1 MAKTVFVSGTKVL
14 STWLNSVFGSGASG
28 GHVHDGGDADGH
40 APKISLSD
48 AANVSGQLPV
58 ANLVQLT
65 SSNITNSSD
74 VSGATVT
81 AAANT
86 LAGLISALTTSLST
100 LNTAVS
106 ALGTYVSIGL
116 LDSDIALYGATGTV
130 SVKSA
135 LYLLQGN
142 MIHLDIVFTVVL
154 STGTLTQIQITLPSG
169 LVCKAR
175 YVGYF
180 GGSFFAINSIMDD
193 NILNGAQGM
202 ACPANFLAENN
213 ILRIDRPVTAKG
225 AKVSFLFDDYSS
237 SMAKFSV
244 QIAYEKA

>member
-1 MAKTVFVSGTKVL
+1 MAKTVFISGTKVL
-14 STWLNSVFGSGASG
+14 STWLNSVFGSGAAG
-28 GHVHDGGDADGH
+28 GHVHDGADADGH

-135 LYLLQGN
+135 NYLLQGN
-142 MIHLDIVFTVVL
+142 KIHLDIVFCV
-154 STGTLTQIQITLPSG
+154 SISSGTLTQIQITLPSN

-175 YVGYF
+175 YVGYYGKQF
-180 GGSFFAINSIMDD
+180 VINNSNGTGPQAIMCTAGFWSD
-193 NILNGAQGM
+193 NNKLDIG
-202 ACPANFLAENN
+202 
-213 ILRIDRPVTAKG
+213 RSVTALDTYTP
-225 AKVSFLFDDYSS
+225 FLIDTSTNLT
-237 SMAKFSV
+237 KFS
-244 QIAYEKA
+244 IAIEYEKA